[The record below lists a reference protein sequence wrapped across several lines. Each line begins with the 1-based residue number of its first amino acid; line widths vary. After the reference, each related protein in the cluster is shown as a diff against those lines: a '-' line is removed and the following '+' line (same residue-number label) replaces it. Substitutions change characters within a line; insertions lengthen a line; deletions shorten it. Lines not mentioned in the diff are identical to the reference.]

1 MQHEDIFMAT
11 VSIRIDDDTKSRWND
26 LAKAHGLN
34 QSELFRQAII
44 NKLEELEDFYVV
56 RERLAKPSKTI
67 SNEDVW
73 KEVGTKD

>member
-1 MQHEDIFMAT
+1 MAT
-11 VSIRIDDDTKSRWND
+11 VSIRIDDETKDRWRS

-44 NKLEELEDFYVV
+44 KKLVELEDFYVV
-56 RERLAKPSKTI
+56 KERLSKPFKTI

-73 KEVGTKD
+73 KKLGIED

>member
-1 MQHEDIFMAT
+1 MAT
-11 VSIRIDDDTKSRWND
+11 VSIRIDDETKCHWND

-44 NKLEELEDFYVV
+44 EKLEELEDFYVV
-56 RERLAKPSKTI
+56 KDRRVKPFKTL

-73 KEVGTKD
+73 KELGLED

>member
-1 MQHEDIFMAT
+1 MAT
-11 VSIRIDDDTKSRWND
+11 VSIRIDDDTKTRWNT

-44 NKLEELEDFYVV
+44 DKLEELEDFYIV
-56 RERLAKPSKTI
+56 RERLNKPFETI

-73 KEVGTKD
+73 KELGIED

>member
-1 MQHEDIFMAT
+1 MAT
-11 VSIRIDDDTKSRWND
+11 VSIRIDDETKRRWND

-44 NKLEELEDFYVV
+44 EKLEELEDFYVV
-56 RERLAKPSKTI
+56 KDRSAKPFKTL

-73 KEVGTKD
+73 KELGLED